1 MYGENKSLRA
11 GKPEF
16 GQNVCPNWIGSP
28 TLMPP
33 TYDQKRS
40 TANVGAAAGCFS
52 STVLEPYEHADV
64 KTGENR
70 NFPGLELVSH
80 GRQRGRLAAVDVRT
94 GKLKAEKWFPWPLYS
109 GTLGTAGDIIFTAQA
124 DGKIM
129 ALDKD
134 TLDELW
140 SFNAGTTI
148 AAPPITYSINGKQYV
163 AIVVGGALY
172 RPADFNTQDLT
183 IIQRNAQVIVFAL

>member
-1 MYGENKSLRA
+1 MAGSGVLACRDEGTTDDAVYRA
-11 GKPEF
+11 H
-16 GQNVCPNWIGSP
+16 
-28 TLMPP
+28 
-33 TYDQKRS
+33 D
-40 TANVGAAAGCFS
+40 
-52 STVLEPYEHADV
+52 
-64 KTGENR
+64 
-70 NFPGLELVSH
+70 
-80 GRQRGRLAAVDVRT
+80 LAAVDVRT

-172 RPADFNTQDLT
+172 RPADFNTQELT

>member
-1 MYGENKSLRA
+1 M
-11 GKPEF
+11 
-16 GQNVCPNWIGSP
+16 
-28 TLMPP
+28 
-33 TYDQKRS
+33 
-40 TANVGAAAGCFS
+40 
-52 STVLEPYEHADV
+52 DV
-64 KTGENR
+64 K
-70 NFPGLELVSH
+70 
-80 GRQRGRLAAVDVRT
+80 T

-109 GTLGTAGDIIFTAQA
+109 GTLGTAGDLLFTAQA

-148 AAPPITYSINGKQYV
+148 AAPPITFAVDGKQYV

-172 RPADFNTQDLT
+172 RPADFNTQELT
-183 IIQRNAQVIVFAL
+183 IMRRNAEVIVFGL

>member
-1 MYGENKSLRA
+1 MLARFQRA
-11 GKPEF
+11 DGD
-16 GQNVCPNWIGSP
+16 GRQAAMQGGDDHDIQIGG
-28 TLMPP
+28 
-33 TYDQKRS
+33 DR
-40 TANVGAAAGCFS
+40 
-52 STVLEPYEHADV
+52 D
-64 KTGENR
+64 
-70 NFPGLELVSH
+70 FPGLELKSI
-80 GRQRGRLAAVDVRT
+80 GRQRGRLASVDVKT

-109 GTLGTAGDIIFTAQA
+109 GTLGTAGDLLFTAQA

-148 AAPPITYSINGKQYV
+148 AAPPITFAVDGKQYV

-172 RPADFNTQDLT
+172 RPADFNTQELT
-183 IIQRNAQVIVFAL
+183 IMRRNAEVIVFGL